1 MNVIHVKQYYH
12 ACNIGS
18 AQGIPSSSIW
28 AWGVPIVIVRNS
40 HTITIIIL
48 DHHRLL
54 E

>member
-1 MNVIHVKQYYH
+1 MNGIHEKHHYH

-28 AWGVPIVIVRNS
+28 AWGVPIVWNS
-40 HTITIIIL
+40 HKITIIIL
-48 DHHRLL
+48 DHQRLL